1 MSPYCPRCD
10 VNFEKDLARC
20 PGCGWDFR
28 AHIIPEGFL
37 EPPVDYAPLR
47 DFPRFIMH
55 EAPLVWVNGLTVQVL
70 WVLVTFVVYRV
81 AYVALRLL
89 IPGEAEFL
97 QIWVPPVAIVLGLI
111 LFFPIWANY
120 LFSLLRRYRY
130 HVPVAFF
137 SVLPPGRS
145 LYAKS
150 LGWGLPCLFAGLVLS
165 AVFLVPGVACLFIF
179 IPMLL
184 LIHLDKRNI
193 SDRRKSFILWYTFRK
208 LWSILLAIGV
218 GLSICWAIIIV
229 LGFIHIALTLALAA
243 LFLPPQAAL
252 AVLLYESLLG
262 RENLDVD

>member
-10 VNFEKDLARC
+10 VEFEKDLTRC

-28 AHIIPEGFL
+28 AHLVPEGFL
-37 EPPVDYAPLR
+37 EPPLDFSPLK
-47 DFPRFIMH
+47 DFPRFIAF
-55 EAPLVWVNGLTVQVL
+55 EAPLVWVNGLTVEVL
-70 WVLVTFVVYRV
+70 WVIATLIVWRI

-97 QIWVPPVAIVLGLI
+97 AVWAPPIAMILMLI
-111 LFFPIWANY
+111 LFFPVWANF

-130 HVPVAFF
+130 QVPVALF

-145 LYAKS
+145 LYGKS
-150 LGWGLPCLFAGLVLS
+150 LGWGVPCLVAGAVLS
-165 AVFLVPGVACLFIF
+165 IFFLVPGVICLFSF

-193 SDRRKSFILWYTFRK
+193 SDRRKTFILWYTFRK
-208 LWSILLAIGV
+208 LWPILLAIGV
-218 GLSICWAIIIV
+218 GLSILWAIIIA
-229 LGFIHIALTLALAA
+229 LGFIHIALTLILAA
-243 LFLPPQAAL
+243 LFLPPQAAF

-262 RENLDVD
+262 REDLDVD

>member
-28 AHIIPEGFL
+28 AHVVPEGFL
-37 EPPVDYAPLR
+37 EPPIDYSPLK

-55 EAPLVWVNGLTVQVL
+55 EAALVWINGLTVEVL
-70 WVLVTFVVYRV
+70 WIVVTLIVYRV

-89 IPGEAEFL
+89 FPGEAEFL
-97 QIWVPPVAIVLGLI
+97 QTYVPLVAIVLVLI

-130 HVPVAFF
+130 RVPVAFF

-150 LGWGLPCLFAGLVLS
+150 LGLGLPCLIAGLVLM
-165 AVFLVPGVACLFIF
+165 AIFLVPGVACLFIF

-208 LWSILLAIGV
+208 LWLTFLA
-218 GLSICWAIIIV
+218 LSVALSVCWAMILG
-229 LGFIHIALTLALAA
+229 LGFIHFGLTLALMA
-243 LFLPPQAAL
+243 LFLPPQAAF